1 MHRVRALA
9 LILAGIV
16 LAGCEQPI
24 PIIPPLM
31 STPHKES
38 SNGLPPFSEEV
49 YVKKPLRTYKIPT
62 PEPGKPPVQT
72 VIGETG
78 T

>member
-31 STPHKES
+31 PTRHKES

-49 YVKKPLRTYKIPT
+49 YAKKPLRTY
-62 PEPGKPPVQT
+62 
-72 VIGETG
+72 
-78 T
+78 